1 MKRKGQAAME
11 FLMTY
16 GWAILVV
23 LIVIGALAYFG
34 VLNPQQFLP
43 QKCQFSTGLVCVDKQ
58 LTSDGA
64 YKFRISNGLGNAIE
78 ITDLVVDD
86 TQDFADCTV
95 EIVGDSGTVDDVA
108 APSGAVLLAG
118 EEKNFLCTFTPPAA
132 LDSGQRIKAKMVLSY
147 TDRQTKFDHDVTG
160 TLLIDIE
167 ESAAA
172 P

>member
-64 YKFRISNGLGNAIE
+64 YKLRISNGLGNAIE
-78 ITDLVVDD
+78 VTKLVIDD
-86 TQDFADCTV
+86 TQDFADCDTAYT
-95 EIVGDSGTVDDVA
+95 DK
-108 APSGAVLLAG
+108 VLLAG
-118 EEKNFLCTFTPPAA
+118 EEKNFDCPAPTPA
-132 LDSGQRIKAKMVLSY
+132 LTLDAGQRIKAKMVLSY
-147 TDRQTKFDHDVTG
+147 TDRQTKFEHDVTG

-167 ESAAA
+167 AKAAT
-172 P
+172 

>member
-64 YKFRISNGLGNAIE
+64 YKLRISNGLGNAIE
-78 ITDLVVDD
+78 VTKLVIDD

-95 EIVGDSGTVDDVA
+95 NLTGTDN
-108 APSGAVLLAG
+108 VLLAG
-118 EEKNFLCTFTPPAA
+118 EEKNFDCPAPTPA
-132 LDSGQRIKAKMVLSY
+132 LKLDAGQRIKAKMVLSY
-147 TDRQTKFDHDVTG
+147 TDRQTRFEHDVTG

-167 ESAAA
+167 AKAAT
-172 P
+172 